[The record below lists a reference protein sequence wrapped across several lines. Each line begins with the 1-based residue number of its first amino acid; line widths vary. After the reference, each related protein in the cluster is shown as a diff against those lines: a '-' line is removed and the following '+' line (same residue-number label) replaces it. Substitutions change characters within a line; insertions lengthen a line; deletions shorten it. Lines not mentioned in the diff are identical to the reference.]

1 MNMDK
6 VIKIILS
13 ILGAL
18 LFFLLG
24 WFAHVWKNREMVA
37 KEVKKAI
44 SDINGQ
50 HKKALESLKDDYEEK
65 LKKKNEIVSELKIII
80 ERLIKYIKTIEA
92 PGVARLEKNLNENY
106 EKLNKL

>member
-1 MNMDK
+1 MDK

-80 ERLIKYIKTIEA
+80 ERLIKLFESVEG
-92 PGVARLEKNLNENY
+92 PGVAKVMKNLSINK
-106 EKLNKL
+106 EKLYRL

>member
-1 MNMDK
+1 MDK